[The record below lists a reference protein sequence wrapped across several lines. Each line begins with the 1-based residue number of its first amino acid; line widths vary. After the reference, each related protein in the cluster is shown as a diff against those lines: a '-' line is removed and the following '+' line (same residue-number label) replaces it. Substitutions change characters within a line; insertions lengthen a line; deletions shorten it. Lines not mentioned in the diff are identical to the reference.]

1 MISTAEVS
9 HGALAG
15 GRRKRR
21 GVSAVHVL
29 LGLLLLFAGLVGT
42 GVTGSSV
49 QMYLDQP
56 GFVESDGKLLLG
68 RNRLIRADE
77 WLVVT
82 RMAIGQHHHRPAW
95 PVVNTNLGP
104 DGHNMLV
111 VGMTGVPV
119 AHVSALSRPATW
131 GFFAFDLR
139 RALAWYWWLPPFG
152 CLLAVWGVLAV
163 LLPGRWQL
171 GLATAAVFT
180 SSAYIVAW
188 SNWPAYAV
196 LFPAAAFW
204 SCFELLRTHGWW
216 RLSALGAGLG
226 LSLSGFV
233 LELYPPWQVTL
244 GYLFAFLT
252 VAVVLRERSWTL
264 LTPPRVAALAGS
276 AAVFAFICWSWWS
289 DARPAIEA
297 MQATIYPGQRTTIAG
312 GGMQLW
318 MSFRGFLNAHTLYAD
333 GGTLNASEAS
343 SFFYFAPVAA
353 AAMGVAAAARRIRPA
368 AIEIALLL
376 FCALALWF
384 QLIGFGTRLAE
395 LTLWGRVVPVRA
407 DLALGLASVLWCS
420 LRVGTTTGVSSSR
433 MSTSI
438 AVPIALAWAA
448 AVTAITVRAPATAV
462 GTLPGWSWLALP
474 LGVFTLSWA
483 LLAGRPAAFLGP
495 LLALNMLVTFPFNP
509 LVRAPTFVRGTPALL
524 EPIGPDRRPTL
535 VVGYLTGASALL
547 AAGLPVANGVFYYPP
562 MSLWEALDPGHV
574 SKPVWNRYQHLVFEP
589 AAGVAKAGYRIEQKG
604 NDAVRVVFDPD
615 RFDFGLAK
623 AGLVLAPADLDLSH
637 NPSLKPLRRESAH
650 ALYSVQPAAAWTN

>member
-1 MISTAEVS
+1 MISTAEAS

-68 RNRLIRADE
+68 ENRLIRADE

-82 RMAIGQHHHRPAW
+82 RMAIGQHNHRPAW

-104 DGHNMLV
+104 DGQNMLV

-119 AHVSALSRPATW
+119 AHVSALAKPATW

-152 CLLAVWGVLAV
+152 CLLALWGTMAV
-163 LLPGRWQL
+163 LLPGRWRL
-171 GLATAAVFT
+171 GLVTAAVFT
-180 SSAYIVAW
+180 SSAYVVAW

-204 SCFELLRTHGWW
+204 SFFELLKGTGWW
-216 RLSALGAGLG
+216 RSLALGATLG
-226 LSLSGFV
+226 LALAGFV
-233 LELYPPWQVTL
+233 LVLYPPWQVTL
-244 GYLFAFLT
+244 GYLFGFLT
-252 VAVVLRERSWTL
+252 VAVVLRNRSWAL
-264 LTPPRVAALAGS
+264 LTPPRVAALAG
-276 AAVFAFICWSWWS
+276 AAALCVFICGSWWV
-289 DARPAIEA
+289 DAKPAIEA

-312 GGMQLW
+312 GGLQLW
-318 MSFRGFLNAHTLYAD
+318 MILRGFLNAHTFYAD
-333 GGTLNASEAS
+333 GGTLNASESS
-343 SFFYFAPVAA
+343 SFFYFFPVAA
-353 AAMGVAAAARRIRPA
+353 AAMGVAAVARKSRPG

-384 QLIGFGTRLAE
+384 QLFGFGTRLAE
-395 LTLWGRVVPVRA
+395 ASLWGRVVPVRA

-420 LRVGTTTGVSSSR
+420 LRVGTTTHVSSWR
-433 MSTSI
+433 MSPSI
-438 AVPIALAWAA
+438 AVPFALAWAA
-448 AVTAITVRAPATAV
+448 AVTGIAMRAPEPAV
-462 GTLPGWSWLALP
+462 GALPGWMWIALP
-474 LGVFTLSWA
+474 LGVFGLSWA
-483 LLAGRPAAFLGP
+483 LLAGRPVAFLGT
-495 LLALNMLVTFPFNP
+495 LLALNVLVTFPFNP
-509 LVRAPTFVRGTPALL
+509 LVRAPTLVRGTPAMIEQVGL
-524 EPIGPDRRPTL
+524 DRRPTL

-562 MSLWEALDPGHV
+562 MSLWGALDPCHAA
-574 SKPVWNRYQHLVFEP
+574 KPTWNRYQHLVFEP
-589 AAGVAKAGYRIEQKG
+589 MAGVAAAGYRIEQKG
-604 NDAVRVVFDPD
+604 NDAVRVAFDAD
-615 RFDFGLAK
+615 RFDFGLAG
-623 AGLVLAPADLDLSH
+623 AGLVFAPADLDLSH
-637 NPSLKPLRRESAH
+637 NPYLKPLLRQSAH
-650 ALYSVQPAAAWTN
+650 ALYRVQSAAARAN